1 MPGPIGT
8 QLGSSSSA
16 TGTTNNGA
24 DSPSRRQGEERL
36 VVVPAGFIADIVG
49 GLSGTIGEITGG
61 YFGNARLG
69 RQIGDAAS
77 PLIKL
82 LPFQVI
88 PSALETQ
95 STGPDGGGAQGPD
108 EAMII
113 VPAGFL
119 GGLLGGIGG
128 QLLGGTVGGWL
139 GNKEAGSTVG
149 STLGG
154 VLGGLLPFQVVP
166 PSLTPQSAAPDAAE
180 PQEPLVVVPA
190 GFFGDLLS
198 GVAGTV
204 GGLIGGDTGR
214 SIGQTASPFLK
225 LLPFQDV
232 PPDLAPQS
240 AGPDGAPTER
250 MVVVPA
256 GFFGNLLSGLA
267 GTVGGAVGGL
277 FGDAKTGT
285 AVGGAAAPL
294 LKLLPFHE
302 VPPQVLPQSAAPD
315 PGAGSERDKLML
327 VPAGLF
333 GSLLS
338 CWSGTIGTFVGDLVG
353 DARTGDVVGKAA
365 QAAGDIVPFS
375 AVPQP
380 RPSRTPVPA

>member
-8 QLGSSSSA
+8 TINA
-16 TGTTNNGA
+16 TSPGAAGTPTGGTPA
-24 DSPSRRQGEERL
+24 VRATDDERL
-36 VVVPAGFIADIVG
+36 LVVPAGFVADILG

-61 YFGNARLG
+61 LFGNARLG
-69 RQIGDAAS
+69 RDIGVAAS

-82 LPFQVI
+82 MPFSII
-88 PSALETQ
+88 PPSVEPQSA
-95 STGPDGGGAQGPD
+95 GPAGGEPQGSG
-108 EAMII
+108 EALIV

-128 QLLGGTVGGWL
+128 QLLGGAVGGWL
-139 GNKEAGSTVG
+139 GNKEAGSTAG

-154 VLGGLLPFQVVP
+154 ILGGLLPFQVVP
-166 PSLTPQSAAPDAAE
+166 PSLMPQSTGPDASE
-180 PQEPLVVVPA
+180 PQEPMVVVPA

-204 GGLIGGDTGR
+204 GGMIGGDTGR
-214 SIGQTASPFLK
+214 AIGNTASPFLK

-232 PPDLAPQS
+232 PGDLLPQS
-240 AGPDGAPTER
+240 TGPEGAPEER

-277 FGDAKTGT
+277 FGDAKTGA

-302 VPPQVLPQSAAPD
+302 VPPQYLPQSAGPAHTTD
-315 PGAGSERDKLML
+315 QRDTLML

-338 CWSGTIGTFVGDLVG
+338 CWSGTLGSYVGDLVG
-353 DARTGDVVGKAA
+353 HAPTGEVVSKAA
-365 QAAGDIVPFS
+365 QALGDIVPFS

-380 RPSRTPVPA
+380 RPSRTPVTV